1 LAEADVIMSNAV
13 QTLTSVA
20 ERVAGALVRLSTH
33 DGQTARLSTPLLYPG
48 GGMIGVEISRLR
60 DGFLVTDAG
69 GARREAGMLGGE
81 RTFMRIAG
89 DVAQRYGVRF
99 DHNMIFDV
107 EIAEDELV
115 VAVISV
121 ANAAKS
127 AVETTAMH
135 LAATEHS
142 DYRAML
148 WHRLERIYEPKLIS
162 RNRPVRGSSDEWKF
176 DAVVSIGSTL
186 ALFELVSPHANA
198 VSSAVTK
205 FLDIRDLGETAPHRV
220 AVLTKRTET
229 PHLPVLA
236 RTARVISMD
245 DSDDVYRRAA

>member
-1 LAEADVIMSNAV
+1 MAQAV
-13 QTLTSVA
+13 QTITDVG
-20 ERVAGALVRLSTH
+20 ERVAGALVRLAMH
-33 DGQTARLSTPLLYPG
+33 DAYTARLSTPLIYPG
-48 GGMIGVEISRLR
+48 GTMIGVEISRLR

-89 DVAQRYGVRF
+89 EIAQRYGVRF
-99 DHNMIFDV
+99 DQNMIFDLEV
-107 EIAEDELV
+107 ENDDLV

-142 DYRAML
+142 DYRSML
-148 WHRLERIYEPKLIS
+148 WDRLERIFEPRLIS

-176 DAVVSIGSTL
+176 DAVVAVGSSV

-205 FLDIRDLGETAPHRV
+205 FLDIRDLGEAAPKRV
-220 AVLTKRTET
+220 AVLTNKDET

-236 RTARVISMD
+236 RTAQVVGVND
-245 DSDDVYRRAA
+245 PDEVYRQAA